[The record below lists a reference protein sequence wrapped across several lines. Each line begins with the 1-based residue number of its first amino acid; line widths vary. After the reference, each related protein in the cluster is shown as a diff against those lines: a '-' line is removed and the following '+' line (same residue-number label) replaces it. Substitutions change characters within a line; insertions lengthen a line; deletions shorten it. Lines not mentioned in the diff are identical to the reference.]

1 LYQTLDLENFTT
13 ASQQHS
19 STFEIVDRIYDGG
32 LVDVNA
38 INSPRMFTI
47 GDESAPIQLTQ
58 YWFHVLT
65 ISNAKILI
73 YFLNK
78 IYRSNFIQ
86 QQSETVMV

>member
-1 LYQTLDLENFTT
+1 M

-19 STFEIVDRIYDGG
+19 STFEIVDHTYDGG

-47 GDESAPIQLTQ
+47 GDESAPIQLAQ
-58 YWFHVLT
+58 CRFPVLA

-73 YFLNK
+73 YF
-78 IYRSNFIQ
+78 
-86 QQSETVMV
+86 